1 MFSLAEQWGA
11 RPDYSNPCR
20 HVAKFKEHKRERF
33 LSMDE
38 LNRLS
43 DVLIKAEQQ
52 KTELLYS
59 NRVATL
65 DKMLLAVREL
75 MDTFKKGE

>member
-1 MFSLAEQWGA
+1 MNISEFERTKPIETHKKIKQLESLI
-11 RPDYSNPCR
+11 
-20 HVAKFKEHKRERF
+20 
-33 LSMDE
+33 L
-38 LNRLS
+38 
-43 DVLIKAEQQ
+43 AEQQ

-65 DKMLLAVREL
+65 DKMLVAVREL

>member
-1 MFSLAEQWGA
+1 MNISEFE
-11 RPDYSNPCR
+11 RTKPI
-20 HVAKFKEHKRERF
+20 ETHKKIKQLER
-33 LSMDE
+33 
-38 LNRLS
+38 
-43 DVLIKAEQQ
+43 LILAEQQ

-65 DKMLLAVREL
+65 DKMLVAVREL

>member
-1 MFSLAEQWGA
+1 MNISEFE
-11 RPDYSNPCR
+11 RTKPM
-20 HVAKFKEHKRERF
+20 ETHKKIKQLER
-33 LSMDE
+33 
-38 LNRLS
+38 
-43 DVLIKAEQQ
+43 LILAEQQ

-65 DKMLLAVREL
+65 DKMLVAVRAL

>member
-1 MFSLAEQWGA
+1 MNIIEFE
-11 RPDYSNPCR
+11 RTKPT
-20 HVAKFKEHKRERF
+20 ETHKKIKQLEKLI
-33 LSMDE
+33 LS
-38 LNRLS
+38 
-43 DVLIKAEQQ
+43 EQQ

>member
-1 MFSLAEQWGA
+1 MNISEFE
-11 RPDYSNPCR
+11 RTKPI
-20 HVAKFKEHKRERF
+20 ETHKKIKQLEK
-33 LSMDE
+33 
-38 LNRLS
+38 
-43 DVLIKAEQQ
+43 LILAEQQ

-65 DKMLLAVREL
+65 DKMLVAVREL

>member
-1 MFSLAEQWGA
+1 MNISEFE
-11 RPDYSNPCR
+11 RTKP
-20 HVAKFKEHKRERF
+20 VETHKKIKQLEK
-33 LSMDE
+33 
-38 LNRLS
+38 
-43 DVLIKAEQQ
+43 LILAEQQ

-75 MDTFKKGE
+75 MDSFKKGE

>member
-1 MFSLAEQWGA
+1 MNISEFE
-11 RPDYSNPCR
+11 RTKPM
-20 HVAKFKEHKRERF
+20 ETHKKIKQLEK
-33 LSMDE
+33 
-38 LNRLS
+38 
-43 DVLIKAEQQ
+43 LILAEQQ

-65 DKMLLAVREL
+65 DKMLVAIREL

>member
-1 MFSLAEQWGA
+1 MNISEFE
-11 RPDYSNPCR
+11 RTKPM
-20 HVAKFKEHKRERF
+20 ETHKKIKQLER
-33 LSMDE
+33 
-38 LNRLS
+38 
-43 DVLIKAEQQ
+43 LILAEQQ

-65 DKMLLAVREL
+65 DKMLVSVREL

>member
-1 MFSLAEQWGA
+1 MNISEFE
-11 RPDYSNPCR
+11 RTKP
-20 HVAKFKEHKRERF
+20 VETHKKIKQLEK
-33 LSMDE
+33 
-38 LNRLS
+38 
-43 DVLIKAEQQ
+43 LILAEQQ

-65 DKMLLAVREL
+65 DKMLVAVREL

>member
-1 MFSLAEQWGA
+1 MNISEFE
-11 RPDYSNPCR
+11 RTKPM
-20 HVAKFKEHKRERF
+20 ETHKKIKQLER
-33 LSMDE
+33 
-38 LNRLS
+38 
-43 DVLIKAEQQ
+43 LILAEQQ

-65 DKMLLAVREL
+65 DKMLVAVREL

>member
-1 MFSLAEQWGA
+1 MNISEFE
-11 RPDYSNPCR
+11 RTKPI
-20 HVAKFKEHKRERF
+20 ETHKKIKQLEK
-33 LSMDE
+33 
-38 LNRLS
+38 
-43 DVLIKAEQQ
+43 LILAEQQ